1 MQRPKTENIQALI
14 FIFPVQK
21 RDYNVFALKAQ
32 IKWSLQVGES
42 KVSQVQQPQV
52 LILLHVL
59 SLESNLSYLED
70 YWYKHTHAQVQ

>member
-21 RDYNVFALKAQ
+21 RDYNVFALKA
-32 IKWSLQVGES
+32 QVGES